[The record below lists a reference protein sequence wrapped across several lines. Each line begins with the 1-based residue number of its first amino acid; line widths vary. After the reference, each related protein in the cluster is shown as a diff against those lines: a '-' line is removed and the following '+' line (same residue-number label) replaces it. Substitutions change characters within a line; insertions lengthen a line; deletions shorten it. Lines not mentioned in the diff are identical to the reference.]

1 MYSAIFFFLSLIFE
15 PLCLFLHP
23 YAHIKGEGIG
33 SIPVLYGHALTAN
46 EERLAQEDYSRT
58 EICALFFI
66 KRGFP
71 YVSIIEGGFAAAH
84 SFLFREKLFQLNQV
98 LVDYDENVSIWAK
111 LEKSHENPVGGI
123 SKHISALIK
132 SGRKQINKA
141 TNRVVDRGH
150 VFNRAFNRSVRPSQT
165 NDRPVRTQF
174 AIIPFPS
181 SLPKYKSSW

>member
-1 MYSAIFFFLSLIFE
+1 M
-15 PLCLFLHP
+15 
-23 YAHIKGEGIG
+23 
-33 SIPVLYGHALTAN
+33 LYGHALTAD

-98 LVDYDENVSIWAK
+98 LVDYDENLSIWAK
-111 LEKSHENPVGGI
+111 LERSRETPAGGI
-123 SKHISALIK
+123 SKQISALIK

-141 TNRVVDRGH
+141 TTSVVDRGH
-150 VFNRAFNRSVRPSQT
+150 VLNRAINRTVRPSQT
-165 NDRPVRTQF
+165 NDRPVRAQF
-174 AIIPFPS
+174 AHIPFAV
-181 SLPKYKSSW
+181 SLPIYKSSW